1 MDMFVD
7 MNMPQLNL
15 PNAALKTK
23 LVEGTTQVFDAVRK
37 KYLVLTPEEW
47 VRQHFIHYLYKEKK
61 YPLGLMGVEQMVKY
75 NGMQTRADIVLYAA
89 DGKPNVIVECKAP
102 KVKITQDAFNQ
113 IAKYNF
119 KLKVDFLVVTNGMQ
133 HFCCAMDYENN
144 KITFLE
150 EVPCY

>member
-1 MDMFVD
+1 VD

-15 PNAALKTK
+15 PNAVLKTK
-23 LVEGTTQVFDAVRK
+23 LVEGTTQVFGAVRK

-47 VRQHFIHYLYKEKK
+47 VRQHFIHYLNSEKK

-75 NGMQTRADIVLYAA
+75 NKQSTRADIVLYNIE
-89 DGKPNVIVECKAP
+89 GKPKMIVECKAP

-119 KLKVDFLVVTNGMQ
+119 KLRVDFLVVTNGMK

-150 EVPCY
+150 DIPKF

>member
-1 MDMFVD
+1 

-15 PNAALKTK
+15 PNVALKTK

-47 VRQHFIHYLYKEKK
+47 VRQHFIHYLNKEKN

-75 NGMQTRADIVLYAA
+75 NNMQTRADIVLYTA

-102 KVKITQDAFNQ
+102 NVKITQDAFNQ

-119 KLKVDFLVVTNGMQ
+119 KLKVEFLVVTNGMQ
-133 HFCCAMDYENN
+133 HFCCKMDYEK
-144 KITFLE
+144 KINCFLK
-150 EVPCY
+150 EVPAF